1 MFPRWLYTGIRGP
14 DGGFAYE
21 TNLAPGERG
30 TLLLR
35 CIAHVA
41 PTRVRYTVTQ
51 DGVTVDAG
59 DVTVTGCTDVPVS
72 YGSTDPGSHTLR
84 VAVEG
89 DDGAGQPDRTIKF
102 YVD

>member
-1 MFPRWLYTGIRGP
+1 MLYTGIRGP

-35 CIAHVA
+35 CIAHAA

-59 DVTVTGCTDVPVS
+59 EVTVTGCTDVPVS

-84 VAVEG
+84 VAFEG
-89 DDGAGQPDRTIKF
+89 ATDNKQPERITKF
-102 YVD
+102 YNS